1 MPINK
6 FKVSTQHPDYT
17 AMVTQWKKGADC
29 VSGQKAVHDAGKTYL
44 PALTDQTDAEYLT
57 YKLRALFVNYSWR
70 SVSALVGMMFR
81 KPMIVDVPESI
92 KPLLDD
98 VTMSGIGFYTLAQEA
113 AIEIMTTGRDGIL
126 VDYPV
131 EGTEGMTVAMAEAA
145 GIRPIMARY
154 PATSILNW
162 KTERIGNATVLS
174 MVVLKEEASVPDPEN
189 EYAHE
194 TEAWYRVLDLVKR
207 RLEDQTDEYEGMK
220 YRQRVFRINDK
231 KEDEQ
236 VGPDIFPLMNG
247 KPLDRIPFYF
257 IGVLTT
263 TPDVDDPPMIDLFD
277 VNLDHYRLSADHK
290 HGLHFGGLPTA
301 VISGYTPENKGD
313 KLYIGSSSAWVFPD
327 PQAKASYLEFTGQ
340 GLKPIADE
348 MEKDEQRMAILGARL
363 LTAEKKATE
372 TSQTAQIHRAG
383 ESSVLSAIAHTISTG
398 LTMALNTFCAWAGQP
413 GDWSVELNQ
422 EFMPPEVTPEELKGW
437 MAAWLAGAPGFS
449 DQGLFDL
456 LKKRELIADDVTI
469 EEEQARIA
477 AKPPVKPDATDDLN
491 G

>member
-1 MPINK
+1 MPEK
-6 FKVSTQHPDYT
+6 SKVSTQHPAYT
-17 AMVTQWKKGADC
+17 EMHSQWKKGADC
-29 VSGQKAVHDAGKTYL
+29 VEGQRAVHDAGKTYL
-44 PALTDQTDAEYLT
+44 PALKDQTVEEYNA
-57 YKLRALFVNYSWR
+57 YKLRALFVNFSWR
-70 SVSALVGMMFR
+70 SVSAMVGMMFR
-81 KPMIVDVPESI
+81 KPMTVDVPESI
-92 KPLLDD
+92 KPLLND

-113 AIEIMTTGRDGIL
+113 ATEVMTTGRDGVL

-131 EGTEGMTVAMAEAA
+131 DGTEGMTVAMAEAA

-162 KTERIGNATVLS
+162 KTQRIGNATVLQ
-174 MVVLKEEASVPDPEN
+174 MVVLQEEATVPDPDN
-189 EYAHE
+189 EYAHN
-194 TEAWYRVLDLVKR
+194 TEARYRVLDLVQMQA
-207 RLEDQTDEYEGMK
+207 DPGDNTPSMPV

-236 VGPDIFPLMNG
+236 VGGDIFPLMAG
-247 KPLDRIPFYF
+247 KYLDRIPFYF
-257 IGVLTT
+257 LGVLTT

-327 PQAKASYLEFTGQ
+327 PQATAKYLEFTGQ
-340 GLKPIADE
+340 GLKPIAEEMQADE
-348 MEKDEQRMAILGARL
+348 ARMAILGARL

-383 ESSVLSAIAHTISTG
+383 ESSVLSAIAHTIGTG
-398 LTMALNTFCAWAGQP
+398 LTMALNTFCEWAGQP

-422 EFMPPEVTPEELKGW
+422 EFMPPEMSYQELTALV
-437 MAAWLAGAPGFS
+437 AAWQSGAIS
-449 DQGLFDL
+449 MNVLFDQ
-456 LKKRELIADDVTI
+456 LKKSEIIIDDLTL
-469 EEEQARIA
+469 EEMQEQIGNA
-477 AKPPVKPDATDDLN
+477 PLPKPDASTEN
-491 G
+491 GLTG